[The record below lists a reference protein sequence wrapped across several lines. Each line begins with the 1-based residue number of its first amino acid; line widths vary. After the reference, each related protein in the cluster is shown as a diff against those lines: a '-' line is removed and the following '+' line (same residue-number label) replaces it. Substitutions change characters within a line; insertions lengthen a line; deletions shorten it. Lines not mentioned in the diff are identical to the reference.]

1 MATSNDRLRHPQ
13 SMRPVLP
20 SPVWT
25 SPALPGRRI
34 HAFTLIELLV
44 VIGIIA
50 LLAAMLLPALG
61 KARYR
66 ASQVNEMS
74 GARQLLIAWSLYA
87 EDHSDSVLPGYRY
100 GLNATDFQGRPV
112 NHPINARYPWRIAPY
127 LGKSFDVM
135 YLNENRRTLDAFRRM
150 ADPDLGI
157 YAASV
162 FPSQGINS
170 VFVGGDD
177 LELPPTERA
186 FDRFGRFCVLK
197 TAEVSRPTELL
208 VFTSAR
214 GPFEGGS
221 SRDITS
227 SSPLPQRAPLGCRME
242 PRRRPRGLGQC
253 PSAVQ
258 FAFGDRDGRWACRES
273 GPSQPAGHAPLGQSR
288 RSARLDTARS
298 SRVLIPRRPISGNH
312 GPIPQSPNDLRA

>member
-1 MATSNDRLRHPQ
+1 MCIVPPSYLRSASVPQ
-13 SMRPVLP
+13 GKRF
-20 SPVWT
+20 
-25 SPALPGRRI
+25 

-74 GARQLLIAWSLYA
+74 GSRQLLIAWRLYA
-87 EDHSDSVLPGYRY
+87 EDNSDSVLPGYRY
-100 GLNATDFQGRPV
+100 GLNATDFQGHPV

-127 LGKSFDVM
+127 LGKSFDIM
-135 YLNENRRTLDAFRRM
+135 YLNENRRTLETFRRM
-150 ADPDLGI
+150 EDPDLGV

-177 LELPPTERA
+177 VELPPTERA

-197 TAEVSRPTELL
+197 TAEVTRPSELW

-214 GPFEGGS
+214 GPFEGRIVPGYYVVKPPYLNARRWAVDWNS
-221 SRDITS
+221 DDGPEAWGYVHPRYNLKSVTGMVDGHVEN
-227 SSPLPQRAPLGCRME
+227 LD
-242 PRRRPRGLGQC
+242 RRRIQDMRHWANP
-253 PSAVQ
+253 A
-258 FAFGDRDGRWACRES
+258 DRADW
-273 GPSQPAGHAPLGQSR
+273 
-288 RSARLDTARS
+288 T
-298 SRVLIPRRPISGNH
+298 
-312 GPIPQSPNDLRA
+312 LRALQGP

>member
-1 MATSNDRLRHPQ
+1 MCIVPPSYFRCASVPQ
-13 SMRPVLP
+13 GKRF
-20 SPVWT
+20 
-25 SPALPGRRI
+25 
-34 HAFTLIELLV
+34 HAFTLIELMV

-74 GARQLLIAWSLYA
+74 GSRQLLIAWRLYA
-87 EDHSDSVLPGYRY
+87 EDNSDSVLPGYRY
-100 GLNATDFQGRPV
+100 GLNATDFQGHPV

-135 YLNENRRTLDAFRRM
+135 YLNENRRTLETFRRM
-150 ADPDLGI
+150 EDPDLGV

-177 LELPPTERA
+177 VELPPTERA

-197 TAEVSRPTELL
+197 TAEVTRPSELL

-214 GPFEGGS
+214 GPFEGRIVPGYYVVKPPYLNARRWAVDWNLDDGPEAWGYVHPRYNLKS
-221 SRDITS
+221 VTGMVDGHVEN
-227 SSPLPQRAPLGCRME
+227 LD
-242 PRRRPRGLGQC
+242 RRRIQDMRHWANP
-253 PSAVQ
+253 A
-258 FAFGDRDGRWACRES
+258 DRADW
-273 GPSQPAGHAPLGQSR
+273 
-288 RSARLDTARS
+288 T
-298 SRVLIPRRPISGNH
+298 
-312 GPIPQSPNDLRA
+312 LRALQGP

>member
-1 MATSNDRLRHPQ
+1 MPTFNGRLGHPQ

-100 GLNATDFQGRPV
+100 GLNATDFEGRPV

-135 YLNENRRTLDAFRRM
+135 YLN
-150 ADPDLGI
+150 
-157 YAASV
+157 
-162 FPSQGINS
+162 
-170 VFVGGDD
+170 GGDD

-214 GPFEGGS
+214 GPFEGRIVPGYYVVKPPYLNA
-221 SRDITS
+221 R
-227 SSPLPQRAPLGCRME
+227 
-242 PRRRPRGLGQC
+242 
-253 PSAVQ
+253 
-258 FAFGDRDGRWACRES
+258 RWAVEWNPED
-273 GPSQPAGHAPLGQSR
+273 GPEAWGNVHPRYNLRSVTGMVDGHVENLDRRNLQDMRHWANPA
-288 RSARLDTARS
+288 D
-298 SRVLIPRRPISGNH
+298 RP
-312 GPIPQSPNDLRA
+312 DWTLRALPGL

>member
-1 MATSNDRLRHPQ
+1 MCIVPPSYFRCASVPQ
-13 SMRPVLP
+13 GKRF
-20 SPVWT
+20 
-25 SPALPGRRI
+25 
-34 HAFTLIELLV
+34 HAFTLIELMV

-74 GARQLLIAWSLYA
+74 GSRQLLIAWRLYA
-87 EDHSDSVLPGYRY
+87 EDNSDSVLPGYRY
-100 GLNATDFQGRPV
+100 GLNATDFQGHPV

-135 YLNENRRTLDAFRRM
+135 YLNENRRTLETFRRM
-150 ADPDLGI
+150 EDPDLGV

-177 LELPPTERA
+177 VELPPTERA

-197 TAEVSRPTELL
+197 TAEVTRPSELL

-214 GPFEGGS
+214 GPFEGRIVPGYYVVKPPYLNARRWAVDWNS
-221 SRDITS
+221 DDGPEAWGYVHPRYNLKSVTGMVDGHVEN
-227 SSPLPQRAPLGCRME
+227 LD
-242 PRRRPRGLGQC
+242 RRRIQDMRHWANP
-253 PSAVQ
+253 A
-258 FAFGDRDGRWACRES
+258 DRADW
-273 GPSQPAGHAPLGQSR
+273 
-288 RSARLDTARS
+288 T
-298 SRVLIPRRPISGNH
+298 
-312 GPIPQSPNDLRA
+312 LRALQGP

>member
-1 MATSNDRLRHPQ
+1 MRIVTTTHHRIAPTPQGGRL
-13 SMRPVLP
+13 
-20 SPVWT
+20 
-25 SPALPGRRI
+25 

-74 GARQLLIAWSLYA
+74 GSRQLLIAWSLYA
-87 EDHSDSVLPGYRY
+87 EDNSDSVLPGYRH
-100 GLNATDFQGRPV
+100 GLNASDFQGRPV

-135 YLNENRRTLDAFRRM
+135 YLNENRRTLETFRRM
-150 ADPDLGI
+150 DDPDLGV

-177 LELPPTERA
+177 VELPPTERA
-186 FDRFGRFCVLK
+186 FERFGRFCVLK
-197 TAEVSRPTELL
+197 TAEVNRPSELL

-214 GPFEGGS
+214 GPFEGRIVPGYYVVKPPYLNARRWAVDWNS
-221 SRDITS
+221 DDGPEAWGYVHPRYNLRSVTGMVDGHVEN
-227 SSPLPQRAPLGCRME
+227 LD
-242 PRRRPRGLGQC
+242 RRRIQDMRHWANP
-253 PSAVQ
+253 A
-258 FAFGDRDGRWACRES
+258 DRADW
-273 GPSQPAGHAPLGQSR
+273 
-288 RSARLDTARS
+288 T
-298 SRVLIPRRPISGNH
+298 
-312 GPIPQSPNDLRA
+312 LRALPSP

>member
-1 MATSNDRLRHPQ
+1 MCIVPPSYFRSASVPQ
-13 SMRPVLP
+13 GKRF
-20 SPVWT
+20 
-25 SPALPGRRI
+25 
-34 HAFTLIELLV
+34 HAFTLIALLV

-74 GARQLLIAWSLYA
+74 GSRQLLIAWRLYA
-87 EDHSDSVLPGYRY
+87 EDNSDSVLPGYRY
-100 GLNATDFQGRPV
+100 GLNANDFQGHPV

-135 YLNENRRTLDAFRRM
+135 YLNENRRTLETFRRM
-150 ADPDLGI
+150 EDPDLGV

-177 LELPPTERA
+177 VELPPTERA

-197 TAEVSRPTELL
+197 TAEVARPSELL

-214 GPFEGGS
+214 GPFEGRIVPGYYVVKPPYLNARRWAVDWNS
-221 SRDITS
+221 EDGPEAWGYVHPRYNLRSVTGMVD
-227 SSPLPQRAPLGCRME
+227 GHVE
-242 PRRRPRGLGQC
+242 NFDRRRIQDMRHWANP
-253 PSAVQ
+253 A
-258 FAFGDRDGRWACRES
+258 DRADW
-273 GPSQPAGHAPLGQSR
+273 
-288 RSARLDTARS
+288 T
-298 SRVLIPRRPISGNH
+298 
-312 GPIPQSPNDLRA
+312 LRALQGL

>member
-1 MATSNDRLRHPQ
+1 MCIVPPSYFRCASVPQ
-13 SMRPVLP
+13 GKRF
-20 SPVWT
+20 
-25 SPALPGRRI
+25 
-34 HAFTLIELLV
+34 HAFTLIELMV

-74 GARQLLIAWSLYA
+74 GSRQLLIAWRLYA
-87 EDHSDSVLPGYRY
+87 EDNSDSVLPGYRY
-100 GLNATDFQGRPV
+100 GLNATDFQGHPV

-135 YLNENRRTLDAFRRM
+135 YLNENRRTLETFRRM
-150 ADPDLGI
+150 EDPDLGV

-177 LELPPTERA
+177 VELPPTERA

-197 TAEVSRPTELL
+197 TAEVTRPSELL

-214 GPFEGGS
+214 GPFEGRIVPGYYVVKPPYLNARRWAVDWNS
-221 SRDITS
+221 DDGPEAWGYVHPRYNLRSVSGMVD
-227 SSPLPQRAPLGCRME
+227 GHVE
-242 PRRRPRGLGQC
+242 NFDRRRIQDMRHWANP
-253 PSAVQ
+253 A
-258 FAFGDRDGRWACRES
+258 DRADW
-273 GPSQPAGHAPLGQSR
+273 
-288 RSARLDTARS
+288 T
-298 SRVLIPRRPISGNH
+298 
-312 GPIPQSPNDLRA
+312 LRALQGP

>member
-1 MATSNDRLRHPQ
+1 MRIVKTTHRQIAPAPQ
-13 SMRPVLP
+13 AR
-20 SPVWT
+20 
-25 SPALPGRRI
+25 GFR
-34 HAFTLIELLV
+34 AFTLIELLV

-74 GARQLLIAWSLYA
+74 GSRQLLIAWSLYA
-87 EDHSDSVLPGYRY
+87 EDNSDSVLPGYRY
-100 GLNATDFQGRPV
+100 GLMATDFQGRAV

-150 ADPDLGI
+150 EDPDLGV

-177 LELPPTERA
+177 VEMPPTERA
-186 FDRFGRFCVLK
+186 FERFGRFCVLK
-197 TAEVSRPTELL
+197 TAEVTRPSELL

-214 GPFEGGS
+214 GPFEGRIVPGYFVVKPPYLNARRWAVDWNS
-221 SRDITS
+221 DDGPEAWGYVHPRYNLRSVTGMVDGHVEN
-227 SSPLPQRAPLGCRME
+227 LD
-242 PRRRPRGLGQC
+242 RRRIQDMRHWANP
-253 PSAVQ
+253 A
-258 FAFGDRDGRWACRES
+258 DRADW
-273 GPSQPAGHAPLGQSR
+273 
-288 RSARLDTARS
+288 T
-298 SRVLIPRRPISGNH
+298 
-312 GPIPQSPNDLRA
+312 LRALPSP

>member
-1 MATSNDRLRHPQ
+1 MRLSPTTSSPRRGGPVDRGL
-13 SMRPVLP
+13 S
-20 SPVWT
+20 
-25 SPALPGRRI
+25 G
-34 HAFTLIELLV
+34 FTLVELLV

-100 GLNATDFQGRPV
+100 GLTATDFQGRPV

-127 LGKSFDVM
+127 LGNSFDVM
-135 YLNENRRTLDAFRRM
+135 YLNENRRTLEAFRRM
-150 ADPDLGI
+150 EDPDLGV

-177 LELPPTERA
+177 LELPPTDRA
-186 FDRFGRFCVLK
+186 FERFGRFCVLK
-197 TAEVSRPTELL
+197 TAEVGRPSELL

-214 GPFEGGS
+214 GPFEGRVVPGYYLV
-221 SRDITS
+221 RPPYLNARRWAVDWN
-227 SSPLPQRAPLGCRME
+227 PEDGPEAWGNVHPRYNLRAVTGMMDGHVENLD
-242 PRRRPRGLGQC
+242 RRRLQDMRLWANP
-253 PSAVQ
+253 A
-258 FAFGDRDGRWACRES
+258 DRPDW
-273 GPSQPAGHAPLGQSR
+273 
-288 RSARLDTARS
+288 T
-298 SRVLIPRRPISGNH
+298 
-312 GPIPQSPNDLRA
+312 LRALQNP

>member
-1 MATSNDRLRHPQ
+1 
-13 SMRPVLP
+13 
-20 SPVWT
+20 
-25 SPALPGRRI
+25 
-34 HAFTLIELLV
+34 LV
-44 VIGIIA
+44 VIGVIS

-74 GARQLLIAWSLYA
+74 GSRQLLIAWSLYA
-87 EDHSDSVLPGYRY
+87 EDNSDSVLPGYRY
-100 GLNATDFQGRPV
+100 GLNANDFQGHPV

-135 YLNENRRTLDAFRRM
+135 YLNENRRTLETFRRM
-150 ADPDLGI
+150 EDPDLGV

-177 LELPPTERA
+177 VELPPTERA

-197 TAEVSRPTELL
+197 TAEVARPSELL

-214 GPFEGGS
+214 GPFEGRIVPGYYVVKPPYLNARRWAVDWNS
-221 SRDITS
+221 EDGPEAWGYVHPRYNLRSVTGMVD
-227 SSPLPQRAPLGCRME
+227 GHVE
-242 PRRRPRGLGQC
+242 NFDRRRIQDMRHWANP
-253 PSAVQ
+253 A
-258 FAFGDRDGRWACRES
+258 DRADW
-273 GPSQPAGHAPLGQSR
+273 
-288 RSARLDTARS
+288 T
-298 SRVLIPRRPISGNH
+298 
-312 GPIPQSPNDLRA
+312 LRALQGL

>member
-1 MATSNDRLRHPQ
+1 MCIVPPSYFRCASVPQ
-13 SMRPVLP
+13 GKRF
-20 SPVWT
+20 
-25 SPALPGRRI
+25 
-34 HAFTLIELLV
+34 HAFTLIELMV

-74 GARQLLIAWSLYA
+74 GSRQLLIAWRLYA
-87 EDHSDSVLPGYRY
+87 EDNSDSVLPGYRY
-100 GLNATDFQGRPV
+100 GLNATDFQGHPV

-135 YLNENRRTLDAFRRM
+135 YLNENRRTLETFRRM
-150 ADPDLGI
+150 EDPDLGV

-177 LELPPTERA
+177 VELPPTERA

-197 TAEVSRPTELL
+197 TAEVTRPSELL

-214 GPFEGGS
+214 GPFEGRIVPGYYVVKPPYLNARRWAVDWNLDDGPEAWGYVHPRYNLKS
-221 SRDITS
+221 VTGMVDGHIEN
-227 SSPLPQRAPLGCRME
+227 LD
-242 PRRRPRGLGQC
+242 RRRIQDMRHWANP
-253 PSAVQ
+253 A
-258 FAFGDRDGRWACRES
+258 DRADW
-273 GPSQPAGHAPLGQSR
+273 
-288 RSARLDTARS
+288 T
-298 SRVLIPRRPISGNH
+298 
-312 GPIPQSPNDLRA
+312 LRALQGP

>member
-1 MATSNDRLRHPQ
+1 MCIVPPSYFRCASVPQ
-13 SMRPVLP
+13 GKRF
-20 SPVWT
+20 
-25 SPALPGRRI
+25 

-74 GARQLLIAWSLYA
+74 GSRQLLIAWRLYA
-87 EDHSDSVLPGYRY
+87 EDNSDSVLPGYRY
-100 GLNATDFQGRPV
+100 GLNATDFQGHPV

-135 YLNENRRTLDAFRRM
+135 YLNENRRTLETFRRM
-150 ADPDLGI
+150 EDPDLGV

-162 FPSQGINS
+162 FPSQGVNS

-177 LELPPTERA
+177 VELPPTERA
-186 FDRFGRFCVLK
+186 FERFGRFCVLK
-197 TAEVSRPTELL
+197 TAEVTRPSELL

-214 GPFEGGS
+214 GPFEGRIVPGYYVVKPPYLNARRWAVDWNLDDGPEAWGYVHPRYNLKS
-221 SRDITS
+221 VTGMVDGHVEN
-227 SSPLPQRAPLGCRME
+227 LD
-242 PRRRPRGLGQC
+242 RRRIQDMRHWANP
-253 PSAVQ
+253 A
-258 FAFGDRDGRWACRES
+258 DRADW
-273 GPSQPAGHAPLGQSR
+273 
-288 RSARLDTARS
+288 T
-298 SRVLIPRRPISGNH
+298 
-312 GPIPQSPNDLRA
+312 LRALQGP

>member
-1 MATSNDRLRHPQ
+1 MCIVPTSYFRSASVPQ
-13 SMRPVLP
+13 GKRF
-20 SPVWT
+20 
-25 SPALPGRRI
+25 
-34 HAFTLIELLV
+34 HAFTLIELMV

-74 GARQLLIAWSLYA
+74 GSRQLLIAWRLYA
-87 EDHSDSVLPGYRY
+87 EDNSDSVLPGYRY
-100 GLNATDFQGRPV
+100 GLNANDFQGHPV

-135 YLNENRRTLDAFRRM
+135 YLNENRRTLETFRRM
-150 ADPDLGI
+150 EDPDLGV

-177 LELPPTERA
+177 VELPPTERA

-197 TAEVSRPTELL
+197 TAEVARPSELL

-214 GPFEGGS
+214 GPFEGRIVPGYYVVKPPYLNARRWAVDWNS
-221 SRDITS
+221 EDGPEAWGYVHPRYNLRSVTGMVD
-227 SSPLPQRAPLGCRME
+227 GHVE
-242 PRRRPRGLGQC
+242 NFDRRRIQDMRHWANP
-253 PSAVQ
+253 A
-258 FAFGDRDGRWACRES
+258 DRADW
-273 GPSQPAGHAPLGQSR
+273 
-288 RSARLDTARS
+288 T
-298 SRVLIPRRPISGNH
+298 
-312 GPIPQSPNDLRA
+312 LRALQGL

>member
-1 MATSNDRLRHPQ
+1 M
-13 SMRPVLP
+13 
-20 SPVWT
+20 
-25 SPALPGRRI
+25 
-34 HAFTLIELLV
+34 

-74 GARQLLIAWSLYA
+74 GSRQLLIAWRLYA
-87 EDHSDSVLPGYRY
+87 EDNSDSVLPGYRY
-100 GLNATDFQGRPV
+100 GLNATDFQGHPV

-135 YLNENRRTLDAFRRM
+135 YLNENRRTLETFRRM
-150 ADPDLGI
+150 EDPDLGV

-177 LELPPTERA
+177 VELPPTERA

-197 TAEVSRPTELL
+197 TAEVTRPSELL

-214 GPFEGGS
+214 GPFEGRIVPGYYVVKPPYLNARRWAVDWNLDDGPEAWGYVHPRYNLKS
-221 SRDITS
+221 VTGMVDGHVEN
-227 SSPLPQRAPLGCRME
+227 LD
-242 PRRRPRGLGQC
+242 RRRIQDMRHWANP
-253 PSAVQ
+253 A
-258 FAFGDRDGRWACRES
+258 DRADW
-273 GPSQPAGHAPLGQSR
+273 
-288 RSARLDTARS
+288 T
-298 SRVLIPRRPISGNH
+298 
-312 GPIPQSPNDLRA
+312 LRALQGP

>member
-1 MATSNDRLRHPQ
+1 MRIVTTTHHRIASTPQGGRL
-13 SMRPVLP
+13 
-20 SPVWT
+20 
-25 SPALPGRRI
+25 
-34 HAFTLIELLV
+34 HAFTLIELLL

-74 GARQLLIAWSLYA
+74 GSRQLLIAWSLYA
-87 EDHSDSVLPGYRY
+87 EDNSDSVLPGYRH
-100 GLNATDFQGRPV
+100 GLNASDFQGRPV

-135 YLNENRRTLDAFRRM
+135 YLNENRRTLETFRRM
-150 ADPDLGI
+150 EDPDLGV

-177 LELPPTERA
+177 VELPPTERA
-186 FDRFGRFCVLK
+186 FERFGRFCVLK
-197 TAEVSRPTELL
+197 TAEVNRPSELL

-214 GPFEGGS
+214 GPFEGRIVPGYYVVKPPYLNARRWAVDWNS
-221 SRDITS
+221 DDGPEAWGYVHPRYNLRSVTGMVDGHVEN
-227 SSPLPQRAPLGCRME
+227 LD
-242 PRRRPRGLGQC
+242 RRRIQDMRHWANP
-253 PSAVQ
+253 A
-258 FAFGDRDGRWACRES
+258 DRADW
-273 GPSQPAGHAPLGQSR
+273 
-288 RSARLDTARS
+288 T
-298 SRVLIPRRPISGNH
+298 
-312 GPIPQSPNDLRA
+312 LRALPSP

>member
-1 MATSNDRLRHPQ
+1 MRIVQPYYFRTTPVPLSRRLQ
-13 SMRPVLP
+13 
-20 SPVWT
+20 
-25 SPALPGRRI
+25 
-34 HAFTLIELLV
+34 AFTLIELLV

-74 GARQLLIAWSLYA
+74 GSRQLLIAWSLYA
-87 EDHSDSVLPGYRY
+87 EDNSDSVLPGYRY

-112 NHPINARYPWRIAPY
+112 SHPINARYPWRIAPY

-135 YLNENRRTLDAFRRM
+135 YLNENRRTLETFRRM
-150 ADPDLGI
+150 EDPDLGV

-177 LELPPTERA
+177 VELPPTERA
-186 FDRFGRFCVLK
+186 FERFGRFCVLK
-197 TAEVSRPTELL
+197 TAEVARPSELL

-214 GPFEGGS
+214 GPFEGRVVPGYYVVKPPYLNARRWAVDWNS
-221 SRDITS
+221 DDGPEAWGYVHPRYNLRSVTGMVD
-227 SSPLPQRAPLGCRME
+227 GHVE
-242 PRRRPRGLGQC
+242 NVDRRRIQDMRHWANP
-253 PSAVQ
+253 A
-258 FAFGDRDGRWACRES
+258 DRADW
-273 GPSQPAGHAPLGQSR
+273 
-288 RSARLDTARS
+288 T
-298 SRVLIPRRPISGNH
+298 
-312 GPIPQSPNDLRA
+312 LRALPSP

>member
-1 MATSNDRLRHPQ
+1 MRIVTTTHHRIAPTPQ
-13 SMRPVLP
+13 V
-20 SPVWT
+20 
-25 SPALPGRRI
+25 GRF

-74 GARQLLIAWSLYA
+74 GSRQLLIAWSLYA
-87 EDHSDSVLPGYRY
+87 EDNSDSVLPGYRH
-100 GLNATDFQGRPV
+100 GLTASDFQGRPV

-135 YLNENRRTLDAFRRM
+135 YLNENRRTLETFRRM
-150 ADPDLGI
+150 EDPDLGV

-177 LELPPTERA
+177 VELPPTERA
-186 FDRFGRFCVLK
+186 FERFGRFCVLK
-197 TAEVSRPTELL
+197 TAEVNRPSELL

-214 GPFEGGS
+214 GPFEGRIVPGYYVVKPPYLNARRWAVDWNS
-221 SRDITS
+221 DDGPEAWGYVHPRYNLRSVTGMVDGHVEN
-227 SSPLPQRAPLGCRME
+227 LD
-242 PRRRPRGLGQC
+242 RRRIQDMRQWANP
-253 PSAVQ
+253 A
-258 FAFGDRDGRWACRES
+258 DRADW
-273 GPSQPAGHAPLGQSR
+273 
-288 RSARLDTARS
+288 T
-298 SRVLIPRRPISGNH
+298 
-312 GPIPQSPNDLRA
+312 LRALPSP

>member
-1 MATSNDRLRHPQ
+1 MCIVPPSYFRCASVPQ
-13 SMRPVLP
+13 GKRF
-20 SPVWT
+20 
-25 SPALPGRRI
+25 

-74 GARQLLIAWSLYA
+74 GSRQLLIAWRLYA
-87 EDHSDSVLPGYRY
+87 EDNSDSVLPGYRY
-100 GLNATDFQGRPV
+100 GLNATDFQGHPV

-135 YLNENRRTLDAFRRM
+135 YLNENRRTLETFRRM
-150 ADPDLGI
+150 EDPDLGV

-177 LELPPTERA
+177 VELPPTERA

-197 TAEVSRPTELL
+197 TAEVTRPSELL

-214 GPFEGGS
+214 GPFEGRIVPGYYVVKPPYLNARRWAVDWNS
-221 SRDITS
+221 DDGPEAWGYVHPRYNLKSVTGMVDGHVEN
-227 SSPLPQRAPLGCRME
+227 LD
-242 PRRRPRGLGQC
+242 RRRIQDMRHWANP
-253 PSAVQ
+253 A
-258 FAFGDRDGRWACRES
+258 DRADW
-273 GPSQPAGHAPLGQSR
+273 
-288 RSARLDTARS
+288 T
-298 SRVLIPRRPISGNH
+298 
-312 GPIPQSPNDLRA
+312 LRALQGP

>member
-1 MATSNDRLRHPQ
+1 MCIVP
-13 SMRPVLP
+13 P
-20 SPVWT
+20 SYFRCASGP
-25 SPALPGRRI
+25 PGKRF
-34 HAFTLIELLV
+34 HAFTLLELMV

-74 GARQLLIAWSLYA
+74 GSRQLLIAWRLYA
-87 EDHSDSVLPGYRY
+87 EDNSDSVLPGYRY
-100 GLNATDFQGRPV
+100 GLNANDFQGHPV

-135 YLNENRRTLDAFRRM
+135 YLNENRRTLETFRRM
-150 ADPDLGI
+150 EDPDLGV

-177 LELPPTERA
+177 VELPPTERA

-197 TAEVSRPTELL
+197 TAEVARPSELL

-214 GPFEGGS
+214 GPFEGRIVPGYYVVKPPYLNARRWAVDWNS
-221 SRDITS
+221 EDGPEAWGYVHPRYNLRSVTGMVD
-227 SSPLPQRAPLGCRME
+227 GHVE
-242 PRRRPRGLGQC
+242 NFDRRRIQDMRHWANP
-253 PSAVQ
+253 A
-258 FAFGDRDGRWACRES
+258 DRADW
-273 GPSQPAGHAPLGQSR
+273 
-288 RSARLDTARS
+288 T
-298 SRVLIPRRPISGNH
+298 
-312 GPIPQSPNDLRA
+312 LRALQGL

>member
-1 MATSNDRLRHPQ
+1 MCIVPPSYFRCASVPQ
-13 SMRPVLP
+13 GKRF
-20 SPVWT
+20 
-25 SPALPGRRI
+25 

-74 GARQLLIAWSLYA
+74 GSRQLLIAWRLYA
-87 EDHSDSVLPGYRY
+87 EDNSDSVLPGYRY
-100 GLNATDFQGRPV
+100 GLNATDFQGHPV

-135 YLNENRRTLDAFRRM
+135 YLNENRRTLETFRRM
-150 ADPDLGI
+150 EDPDLGV

-177 LELPPTERA
+177 VELPPTERA

-197 TAEVSRPTELL
+197 TTEVARPSELL

-214 GPFEGGS
+214 GPFEGRIVPGYYVVKPPYLNARRWAVDWNS
-221 SRDITS
+221 DDGPEAWGYVHPRYNLKSVTGMVDGHVEN
-227 SSPLPQRAPLGCRME
+227 LD
-242 PRRRPRGLGQC
+242 RRRIQDMRHWANP
-253 PSAVQ
+253 A
-258 FAFGDRDGRWACRES
+258 DRADW
-273 GPSQPAGHAPLGQSR
+273 
-288 RSARLDTARS
+288 T
-298 SRVLIPRRPISGNH
+298 
-312 GPIPQSPNDLRA
+312 LRALQGP

>member
-1 MATSNDRLRHPQ
+1 MRIVTTTHHRIVPTPQGGRL
-13 SMRPVLP
+13 
-20 SPVWT
+20 
-25 SPALPGRRI
+25 

-74 GARQLLIAWSLYA
+74 GSRQLLIAWSLYA
-87 EDHSDSVLPGYRY
+87 EDNSDSVLPGYRH
-100 GLNATDFQGRPV
+100 GLNASDFQGRPV

-135 YLNENRRTLDAFRRM
+135 YLNENRRTLETFRRM
-150 ADPDLGI
+150 DDPDLGV

-177 LELPPTERA
+177 VELPPTERA
-186 FDRFGRFCVLK
+186 FERFGRFCVLK
-197 TAEVSRPTELL
+197 TAEVNRPSELL

-214 GPFEGGS
+214 GPFEGRIVPGYYVVKPPYLNARRWAVDWNS
-221 SRDITS
+221 DDGPEAWGYVHPRYNLRSVTGMVDGHVEN
-227 SSPLPQRAPLGCRME
+227 LD
-242 PRRRPRGLGQC
+242 RRRIQDMRHWANP
-253 PSAVQ
+253 A
-258 FAFGDRDGRWACRES
+258 DRADW
-273 GPSQPAGHAPLGQSR
+273 
-288 RSARLDTARS
+288 T
-298 SRVLIPRRPISGNH
+298 
-312 GPIPQSPNDLRA
+312 LRALPSP

>member
-1 MATSNDRLRHPQ
+1 MCIVPPSYFRCASVPQ
-13 SMRPVLP
+13 GKRF
-20 SPVWT
+20 
-25 SPALPGRRI
+25 
-34 HAFTLIELLV
+34 HAFTLIELMV

-74 GARQLLIAWSLYA
+74 GSRQLLIAWRLYA
-87 EDHSDSVLPGYRY
+87 EDNSDSVLPGYRY
-100 GLNATDFQGRPV
+100 GLNATDFQGHPV

-135 YLNENRRTLDAFRRM
+135 YLNENRRTLETFRRM
-150 ADPDLGI
+150 EDPDLGV

-177 LELPPTERA
+177 VELPPTERA

-197 TAEVSRPTELL
+197 TAEVTRPSELL

-214 GPFEGGS
+214 GPFEGRIVPGYYVVKPPYLNARRWAVDWNLDDGPEAWGYVHPRYNLKS
-221 SRDITS
+221 VTGMVDGHVEN
-227 SSPLPQRAPLGCRME
+227 LD
-242 PRRRPRGLGQC
+242 RRRIQDMRHWANP
-253 PSAVQ
+253 A
-258 FAFGDRDGRWACRES
+258 DRADWTIRALQ
-273 GPSQPAGHAPLGQSR
+273 GP
-288 RSARLDTARS
+288 
-298 SRVLIPRRPISGNH
+298 
-312 GPIPQSPNDLRA
+312 

>member
-1 MATSNDRLRHPQ
+1 
-13 SMRPVLP
+13 MRPVLP

-100 GLNATDFQGRPV
+100 GLNATDFEGRPV

-150 ADPDLGI
+150 ADPDLGV

-177 LELPPTERA
+177 LELPPTDDSA
-186 FDRFGRFCVLK
+186 FSKQPRSHVPPSFWSSPPH
-197 TAEVSRPTELL
+197 AAPSR
-208 VFTSAR
+208 
-214 GPFEGGS
+214 GGS

-227 SSPLPQRAPLGCRME
+227 SSPPTSTRAV
-242 PRRRPRGLGQC
+242 GL
-253 PSAVQ
+253 
-258 FAFGDRDGRWACRES
+258 
-273 GPSQPAGHAPLGQSR
+273 
-288 RSARLDTARS
+288 
-298 SRVLIPRRPISGNH
+298 
-312 GPIPQSPNDLRA
+312 

>member
-1 MATSNDRLRHPQ
+1 MCIVPPSYFRCASVPQ
-13 SMRPVLP
+13 GKRF
-20 SPVWT
+20 
-25 SPALPGRRI
+25 

-74 GARQLLIAWSLYA
+74 GSRQLLIAWRLYA
-87 EDHSDSVLPGYRY
+87 EDNSDSVLPGYRY
-100 GLNATDFQGRPV
+100 GLNATDFQGHPV

-135 YLNENRRTLDAFRRM
+135 YLNENRRTLETFRRM
-150 ADPDLGI
+150 EDPDLGV

-177 LELPPTERA
+177 VELPPTERA

-197 TAEVSRPTELL
+197 TAEVTRPSELL

-214 GPFEGGS
+214 GPFEGRIVPGYYVVKPPYLNARRWAVDWNLDDGPEAWGYVHPRYNLKS
-221 SRDITS
+221 VTGMVDGHVEN
-227 SSPLPQRAPLGCRME
+227 LD
-242 PRRRPRGLGQC
+242 RRRIQDMRHWANP
-253 PSAVQ
+253 A
-258 FAFGDRDGRWACRES
+258 DRADW
-273 GPSQPAGHAPLGQSR
+273 
-288 RSARLDTARS
+288 T
-298 SRVLIPRRPISGNH
+298 
-312 GPIPQSPNDLRA
+312 LRALQGP